1 MKKFCEE
8 VVTVV
13 KPTVVAASG
22 DLTDAKGVQRFD
34 SRQFHEEWEMYEK
47 TLDETNVTKLT
58 QWMDIRG
65 NHGE

>member
-1 MKKFCEE
+1 M
-8 VVTVV
+8 
-13 KPTVVAASG
+13 VAASG

-34 SRQFHEEWEMYEK
+34 SRQFHEEWEMYKK